1 MRFRARNEERESRS
15 QRPRGSGSISRAAKT
30 KTKTVPRSTKRK
42 RLQRRLQL
50 TKQNWLVC
58 VPGYVLLFKR
68 FKFWNLPT
76 GPKSYRAFRARNVDR
91 TFEKRDSTWSLL
103 SLWPKDWPRGV
114 GVGWLKLDNGV
125 HGWFFSFNK
134 WDKFTMSN
142 RKYKVKLLS
151 FLRLRDLKIV
161 FKHSLFKNSLCNIK
175 NSVFKDWDAQRK

>member
-1 MRFRARNEERESRS
+1 MRFRAKNEERESRS
-15 QRPRGSGSISRAAKT
+15 QRPRGSGPISRAAKT

-114 GVGWLKLDNGV
+114 GGGGWVGWNWTMECMDG
-125 HGWFFSFNK
+125 FFPLINETNSPCLIVNTK
-134 WDKFTMSN
+134 SN
-142 RKYKVKLLS
+142 
-151 FLRLRDLKIV
+151 FWV
-161 FKHSLFKNSLCNIK
+161 F
-175 NSVFKDWDAQRK
+175 

>member
-42 RLQRRLQL
+42 CLQRRLQL

-103 SLWPKDWPRGV
+103 SLWTKDWLRGV
-114 GVGWLKLDNGV
+114 GGGGVGWLKLDNGV

-161 FKHSLFKNSLCNIK
+161 FKHSLS
-175 NSVFKDWDAQRK
+175 